1 MNIVTKVEYLF
12 GRRWLLITLGVAIGL
27 ASAFLLRLKLE
38 GIYFEYWV
46 FPRDKAADG
55 YIYPQLRY
63 TLFDAVLLLWC
74 IDGLIFSIMSVRSV
88 VESRSIILILTKRG
102 FRSRNIRAQA
112 VVLVPN
118 SAINLPLKE
127 ADSIKIAAA

>member
-88 VESRSIILILTKRG
+88 VESRSISGWPLRTLLLYFAFLAFLTLDGILMLVA
-102 FRSRNIRAQA
+102 RSHGY
-112 VVLVPN
+112 
-118 SAINLPLKE
+118 
-127 ADSIKIAAA
+127 